1 MKRRCLKNGGRE
13 RAFWGAVIPAVAS
26 LIGTGLSIS
35 AQSRNQKEALEE
47 QKRLQEEN
55 LRREQTENAA
65 RSINNYFASGDDYE
79 DEYEFKRGGRRKLRN
94 AGKFVMTDGGPMIN
108 LSTGEQI
115 NPGQVIPPGTY
126 RTLGV
131 KHNQTNPQ
139 GKEGTGIIAPDG
151 KPFEV
156 EKGETQVVTNNEDII
171 FSDRLKKNGV
181 SFSDIAATGVNPYA
195 LEREQAKQRRHLRDG
210 RSTPVGRSK
219 ALWGATFTT
228 PDYIGLG
235 TNIAG
240 SLLSGIWGNSAY
252 NDLIDS
258 VNYDIPDYV
267 DEMYVAGPTRW
278 RNAAQ
283 RAEVRR
289 NQLIGRRS
297 IARNTASSAVGLD
310 RMQKLDT
317 DAMYEL
323 NKLWD
328 EKANKETEMRQAN
341 AERRQQVLARNATNK
356 NAYLQKVAE
365 IKNQQLATKL
375 GLQQSKLNNNVAMI
389 QGIGSSIGGF
399 LQSGIDNYQADQARR
414 MQLAASP
421 YGTAER
427 MAAMGVDFSRPLM
440 RSLSSE
446 AETRVNR
453 FANDNSESGVKSY
466 NDALDSY
473 NYWNNRLGLTGDSYK
488 RRSLGNVGVNTVPS
502 MIARPTN
509 LQSSNRRWNWAAG
522 DWR

>member
-13 RAFWGAVIPAVAS
+13 RAFWGALIGAAAS

-35 AQSRNQKEALEE
+35 AQSRNQKEMLEE

-55 LRREQTENAA
+55 TRREQTENAA

-79 DEYEFKRGGRRKLRN
+79 DDYEFKRGGRRKLRN
-94 AGKFVMTDGGPMIN
+94 AGARITDGGYAIPIGN
-108 LSTGEQI
+108 NTSLLQGSLHS
-115 NPGQVIPPGTY
+115 QVNESG
-126 RTLGV
+126 
-131 KHNQTNPQ
+131 N
-139 GKEGTGIIAPDG
+139 TGIGIKVGNKEIEAENG
-151 KPFEV
+151 EV
-156 EKGETQVVTNNEDII
+156 VQKKGDEFRVFSAQPMLAGISPAQAVMEGADEDKVFKAQESI
-171 FSDRLKKNGV
+171 K
-181 SFSDIAATGVNPYA
+181 
-195 LEREQAKQRRHLRDG
+195 RRYHLRNG
-210 RSTPVGRSK
+210 KSTPVERNK

-252 NDLIDS
+252 NDLINS
-258 VNYDIPDYV
+258 VDYDIPEFV
-267 DEMYVAGPTRW
+267 DEMYVAGPDHW

-289 NQLIGRRS
+289 NQLMGRRS

-317 DAMYEL
+317 DAMFEL

-399 LQSGIDNYQADQARR
+399 LQSGIDNYQAEQARL

-421 YGTAER
+421 YGSAER
-427 MAAMGVDFSRPLM
+427 AASLGVDFTPNMM
-440 RSLSSE
+440 RALRDD
-446 AETRVNR
+446 AQTRFDR
-453 FANDNSESGVKSY
+453 FKDDTSESGIKART
-466 NDALDSY
+466 DAQQSIDFWDKQLGATKPLR
-473 NYWNNRLGLTGDSYK
+473 NNWWNRTFR
-488 RRSLGNVGVNTVPS
+488 RRSL
-502 MIARPTN
+502 
-509 LQSSNRRWNWAAG
+509 AG
-522 DWR
+522 

>member
-13 RAFWGAVIPAVAS
+13 RAFWGALIGAAAS
-26 LIGTGLSIS
+26 LLGTGLSIS
-35 AQSRNQKEALEE
+35 AQSRNQKEMLEE

-55 LRREQTENAA
+55 TRREQTENAA

-79 DEYEFKRGGRRKLRN
+79 DDYEFKRGGRRKLRN
-94 AGKFVMTDGGPMIN
+94 AGQFVMTDGGPMIN

-115 NPGQVIPPGTY
+115 NPGQIIPPGTY

-156 EKGETQVVTNNEDII
+156 ERGETQVVTNNEDII

-181 SFSDIAATGVNPYA
+181 SFSDIAASGVNPYI

-210 RSTPVGRSK
+210 KSTPVERNK

-235 TNIAG
+235 TNIGA

-252 NDLIDS
+252 NDLINS
-258 VNYDIPDYV
+258 VDYDIPEFV
-267 DEMYVAGPTRW
+267 DEIYVAGPTRW

-289 NQLIGRRS
+289 NQLMGRRS

-317 DAMYEL
+317 DAMFEL

-399 LQSGIDNYQADQARR
+399 LQSGIDNYQAEQARL

-421 YGTAER
+421 YGSAER
-427 MAAMGVDFSRPLM
+427 AASLGVDFTPNMM
-440 RSLSSE
+440 RALRDD
-446 AETRVNR
+446 AQTRFDR
-453 FANDNSESGVKSY
+453 FKDDTSESGIKART
-466 NDALDSY
+466 DAQQSIDFWDKQLGATKPLR
-473 NYWNNRLGLTGDSYK
+473 NNWWNRTFR
-488 RRSLGNVGVNTVPS
+488 RRSL
-502 MIARPTN
+502 
-509 LQSSNRRWNWAAG
+509 AG
-522 DWR
+522 